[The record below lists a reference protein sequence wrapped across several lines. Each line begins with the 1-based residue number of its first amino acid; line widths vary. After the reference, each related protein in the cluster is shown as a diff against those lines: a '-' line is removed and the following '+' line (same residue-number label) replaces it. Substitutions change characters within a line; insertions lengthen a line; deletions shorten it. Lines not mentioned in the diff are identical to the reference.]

1 MNDHDAMT
9 QVTAILDRWFRGE
22 ITKTAALYAIAHT
35 AGQNAI
41 EHNEAKKV
49 AA

>member
-9 QVTAILDRWFRGE
+9 QVAEILDRWFRGE

-35 AGQNAI
+35 TGQNAI
-41 EHNEAKKV
+41 EHNAAKTV
-49 AA
+49 TA

>member
-9 QVTAILDRWFRGE
+9 HINTILDRWFRGE
-22 ITKTAALYAIAHT
+22 IAEFAALTGIAHIT
-35 AGQNAI
+35 GQNAI
-41 EHNEAKKV
+41 EHKKV